1 MFSSIYNILPTKI
14 KISSIIIILLII
26 LGTIIEILGIGMV
39 LPILNTLV
47 QENYLENNFVRY
59 LSAALKNPEKTDFII
74 YCVSILMLIYVLK
87 SFLLTFINFKISRLN
102 KEILEY
108 LTTSLYKIY
117 INRPYI
123 FHINTNSSFLTKNI
137 LSEGNNLTFI
147 IIAIINI
154 FSEVTLL
161 TFISLIL
168 FIYDP
173 LLTLS
178 LIIFI
183 FLIFLFIIFVSKNK
197 LTNIGSKRQKF
208 DSLRF
213 KIIQKSLGA
222 SIKLI
227 KILGLEPI
235 YSKEYSDVAS
245 KYASITTLQIFLQSL
260 PKIFFELLFIVFVSS
275 IIFFL
280 IYLNYSLNQIVITL
294 GFFGV
299 IFFRLMPSF
308 VKLISNFNTIRF
320 ATSGYKVIYEELK
333 DIKKY
338 TNNIQNFETLK
349 FEKEINLENISY
361 RFERDKEF
369 LFENLNVK
377 IKKGSTVGIIG
388 PSGTGKTTLINLI
401 CGLLEIQSG
410 KIEVDKVDIK
420 DKIKSWQKNI
430 GFVPQQV
437 YLDDDSIKKNIA
449 IGIANDK
456 IKNEKIYE
464 TLKYSN
470 LYDFVNKQIDGIETK
485 VGELGSLVSGG
496 QLQRLGIARALYRN
510 PNLLILDEST
520 SNLDLKT
527 ENEIIDT
534 VNGFKKNNLTTII
547 VSHRMSTLKY
557 CDQIIDLN
565 IKK

>member
-235 YSKEYSDVAS
+235 YAKEYSDVAS

-420 DKIKSWQKNI
+420 DEIKSWQKNI

-437 YLDDDSIKKNIA
+437 YLDDDSIKKI
-449 IGIANDK
+449 
-456 IKNEKIYE
+456 
-464 TLKYSN
+464 
-470 LYDFVNKQIDGIETK
+470 
-485 VGELGSLVSGG
+485 
-496 QLQRLGIARALYRN
+496 
-510 PNLLILDEST
+510 
-520 SNLDLKT
+520 
-527 ENEIIDT
+527 
-534 VNGFKKNNLTTII
+534 
-547 VSHRMSTLKY
+547 
-557 CDQIIDLN
+557 
-565 IKK
+565 